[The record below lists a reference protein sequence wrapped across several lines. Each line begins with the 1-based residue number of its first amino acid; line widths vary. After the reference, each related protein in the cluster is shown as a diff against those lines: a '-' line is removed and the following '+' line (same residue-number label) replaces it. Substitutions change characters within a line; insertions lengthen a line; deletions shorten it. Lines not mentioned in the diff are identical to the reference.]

1 MISSLSDFLVYLR
14 LNRNYSPRTISS
26 YQLDCQDFYGF
37 LLNVG
42 VEDQKVTIED
52 IRQYLVAQLTKGL
65 SRRTIKRRLSALR
78 SYYDFLESKKIV
90 EINPFSLVN
99 SPKAEKRYPQVLDQ
113 ANAQLL
119 LDANFK
125 RKDWLMIRDQTLL
138 YFLIDSGLRVSEI
151 TNLDFLWVD
160 VNQRVMRIRGKG
172 NKDRLVPFSLEA
184 KDSLLQYRDELR
196 PILKEKNNDAKT
208 NTIVFLSATG
218 RKLTSRGVEYILDEI
233 QKKTGLFVHLHP
245 HLLRHTF
252 ATHLLDKGAD
262 LRLIQEL
269 LGHASISTTQVY
281 THVSSQAM
289 QREYFASHPRARVSR
304 AEEIV
309 DYKGKK
315 EEK

>member
-1 MISSLSDFLVYLR
+1 M
-14 LNRNYSPRTISS
+14 
-26 YQLDCQDFYGF
+26 
-37 LLNVG
+37 
-42 VEDQKVTIED
+42 
-52 IRQYLVAQLTKGL
+52 
-65 SRRTIKRRLSALR
+65 
-78 SYYDFLESKKIV
+78 
-90 EINPFSLVN
+90 
-99 SPKAEKRYPQVLDQ
+99 
-113 ANAQLL
+113 
-119 LDANFK
+119 
-125 RKDWLMIRDQTLL
+125 
-138 YFLIDSGLRVSEI
+138 
-151 TNLDFLWVD
+151 
-160 VNQRVMRIRGKG
+160 
-172 NKDRLVPFSLEA
+172 EA

>member
-1 MISSLSDFLVYLR
+1 
-14 LNRNYSPRTISS
+14 
-26 YQLDCQDFYGF
+26 
-37 LLNVG
+37 
-42 VEDQKVTIED
+42 
-52 IRQYLVAQLTKGL
+52 
-65 SRRTIKRRLSALR
+65 
-78 SYYDFLESKKIV
+78 
-90 EINPFSLVN
+90 
-99 SPKAEKRYPQVLDQ
+99 
-113 ANAQLL
+113 
-119 LDANFK
+119 
-125 RKDWLMIRDQTLL
+125 MIRDQTLL

-160 VNQRVMRIRGKG
+160 INQRVMRIRGKG

-196 PILKEKNNDAKT
+196 PILKEKNNDAKN

-315 EEK
+315 RKSSCFGAL